1 MDNQA
6 NNERLELFVNE
17 LNSCIGD
24 NYEVI
29 RNVFNKEYGYPEFDP
44 LRDEICKCVLC
55 DLHQAAITLTNHLL
69 ESSLKK
75 CLAMKHSISIKQNDI
90 KIEDAFKEGI
100 TKFDQLDLDDT
111 INRACTQG
119 LITKEQKTLLKKF
132 KDEFRNPYS
141 HATTSEIFKDTTVKG
156 KTISLNEG
164 ESPENLLKRIF
175 DNDSDEVL
183 AVKDLL
189 PIQGLVQVMISKQIS
204 VPYFTEVDRIIREML
219 IKLKPNS

>member
-1 MDNQA
+1 MDNQT
-6 NNERLELFVNE
+6 NKERLEQFVNE
-17 LNSCIGD
+17 LNICIGC

-29 RNVFNKEYGYPEFDP
+29 KNVFNKEYGYPEFDP

-75 CLAMKHSISIKQNDI
+75 CLAMKHSISNKQNDI
-90 KIEDAFKEGI
+90 KLENSFKKGI
-100 TKFDQLDLDDT
+100 TKFDQLDLDDS

-119 LITKEQKTLLKKF
+119 LITKEQKKLLKKF

-141 HATTSEIFKDTTVKG
+141 HATSSEIFKDITVKG
-156 KTISLNEG
+156 KTISLNEN

-175 DNDSDEVL
+175 DDETEGYL
-183 AVKDLL
+183 TVKDIL
-189 PIQGLVQVMISKQIS
+189 PIQGLVQVAVAKQIS
-204 VPYFTEVDRIIREML
+204 VPYFIEVDKIIREML
-219 IKLKPNS
+219 TKLKPNS

>member
-1 MDNQA
+1 MDNQT
-6 NNERLELFVNE
+6 NNERLKLFVNE
-17 LNSCIGD
+17 LNSCIGY

-29 RNVFNKEYGYPEFDP
+29 RSVFNKEYGYPEFDP

-75 CLAMKHSISIKQNDI
+75 CLAMKHSISNKQNDI
-90 KIEDAFKEGI
+90 KLEDAFKEGI

-119 LITKEQKTLLKKF
+119 LITKEEKILLKKF

-141 HATTSEIFKDTTVKG
+141 HATTSEVFKDTTVKG
-156 KTISLNEG
+156 KTIFLNEG

-183 AVKDLL
+183 AVKDIL
-189 PIQGLVQVMISKQIS
+189 PIQGLVQVVIAKQIS
-204 VPYFTEVDRIIREML
+204 VPYFTEVDKIIREML
-219 IKLKPNS
+219 SKLKPKS

>member
-6 NNERLELFVNE
+6 NNERLELFVNK
-17 LNSCIGD
+17 LNGCIVG

-75 CLAMKHSISIKQNDI
+75 CLAMTYSISNKQNDI
-90 KIEDAFKEGI
+90 KLEDTFKEGI
-100 TKFDQLDLDDT
+100 TKFDQLNLDDT

-119 LITKEQKTLLKKF
+119 LITKEQKKVLKKF
-132 KDEFRNPYS
+132 KDEYRNPYS
-141 HATTSEIFKDTTVKG
+141 HAITSQIFKDTTVKG

-164 ESPENLLKRIF
+164 ENSENLLKRIF
-175 DNDSDEVL
+175 DDESDGVL
-183 AVKDLL
+183 SVKDIL
-189 PIQGLVQVMISKQIS
+189 PIQGLIQVVIAKQIS
-204 VPYFTEVDRIIREML
+204 VPYFLEVDKIIREML
-219 IKLKPNS
+219 TKLKPNS

>member
-6 NNERLELFVNE
+6 NIERLELFVNE

-189 PIQGLVQVMISKQIS
+189 PIQGLVQVMIAKQIS

>member
-1 MDNQA
+1 MDNQT

-29 RNVFNKEYGYPEFDP
+29 RNVFDKEYGYPEFDP

-75 CLAMKHSISIKQNDI
+75 CLAMKHSISNKQNDI
-90 KIEDAFKEGI
+90 KLEDAFKEGI

-119 LITKEQKTLLKKF
+119 LITKEQKMLLKKF

-164 ESPENLLKRIF
+164 EIPENLLKRIF
-175 DNDSDEVL
+175 ENDSDKVL
-183 AVKDLL
+183 VVKDIL
-189 PIQGLVQVMISKQIS
+189 PIQGLVQVMIAKQIS
-204 VPYFTEVDRIIREML
+204 VPYFIEVDKIIREML

>member
-1 MDNQA
+1 MANQA

-189 PIQGLVQVMISKQIS
+189 PIQGLVQVMIAKQIS

>member
-189 PIQGLVQVMISKQIS
+189 PIQGLVQVMIAKQIS